1 MELTVENFDQT
12 ISNGGVVVVDF
23 WAPWCGPCR
32 IMSPIV
38 DELATELEGVTVGKV
53 NADEQPQLAMQH
65 NVRSIPTFMIFK
77 GGQMVEQFAGAMSK
91 DMLRARIEAH
101 LA

>member
-1 MELTVENFDQT
+1 MELTTENFDQT

-23 WAPWCGPCR
+23 WAPWCGPCKV
-32 IMSPIV
+32 MSPIV
-38 DELATELEGVTVGKV
+38 DELAEEMEGVTIGKV

-77 GGQMVEQFAGAMSK
+77 GGQVVEQFAGVMSK
-91 DMLRARIEAH
+91 EDLKAKVQAH
-101 LA
+101 V